1 MYILYYKVEQ
11 TNLEIDR
18 ITAQTDV
25 YNATES
31 VGYIKRFFLRPI
43 GLIESQSVSW
53 LAENISFVE
62 LFAVLQKKLQKKLVG
77 SCYVILF
84 SFSSH
89 M

>member
-43 GLIESQSVSW
+43 GLIESQSV
-53 LAENISFVE
+53 L
-62 LFAVLQKKLQKKLVG
+62 L
-77 SCYVILF
+77 
-84 SFSSH
+84 
-89 M
+89 